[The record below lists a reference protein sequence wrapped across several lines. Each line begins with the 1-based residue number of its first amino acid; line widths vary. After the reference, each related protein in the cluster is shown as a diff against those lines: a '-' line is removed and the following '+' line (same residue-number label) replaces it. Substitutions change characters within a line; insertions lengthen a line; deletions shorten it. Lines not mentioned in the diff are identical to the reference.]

1 MIFNFTFR
9 EETLLN
15 VMKSVTKNKRS
26 IFLTMLFAVILVYLF
41 SIVGFLFFR
50 DDFMME
56 AVKLTPDDMLEAD
69 SEDGSC
75 SADQISCNSKTQMID
90 SEGTKERYC
99 DSLGMCLGMVSHKM

>member
-1 MIFNFTFR
+1 MLFNFIFR

-50 DDFMME
+50 DDFMIE
-56 AVKLTPDDMLEAD
+56 AVNLAPNDMLEVD

-75 SADQISCNSKTQMID
+75 SADQISCNSKTQMIEP
-90 SEGTKERYC
+90 EGTKERYC